1 MRKIK
6 IELTIALDIVVD
18 EVSSVR
24 ALVGPREASV
34 AVFATL
40 NVGSLVRGTIRP
52 SLQTVSVLLVLFPLA
67 TVLGPVQVTVRAEA
81 VRLIIG
87 PHTVVH
93 VAICMDQSALAVGL
107 TVGPVALV
115 QGAVW
120 PNLNS
125 LALPDLGAPEPL
137 SLILCHVLKDDS
149 LAHLAVAQLLLK
161 LDVVEEELAQLLSHF
176 LPHQGLNNVGQNG
189 IQLST
194 KSDGRWQM

>member
-1 MRKIK
+1 M
-6 IELTIALDIVVD
+6 L
-18 EVSSVR
+18 SSFDVH
-24 ALVGPREASV
+24 ALVAGSIGPRFEA
-34 AVFATL
+34 L
-40 NVGSLVRGTIRP
+40 
-52 SLQTVSVLLVLFPLA
+52 SVLLVLFPLA
-67 TVLGPVQVTVRAEA
+67 AVLGPVQVTVRAEA

-87 PHTVVH
+87 PHAVVH

-125 LALPDLGAPEPL
+125 FALPDLGASEPL
-137 SLILCHVLKDDS
+137 SLILCHVLEDDS

-161 LDVVEEELAQLLSHF
+161 LDVVKEELAQLLSHF